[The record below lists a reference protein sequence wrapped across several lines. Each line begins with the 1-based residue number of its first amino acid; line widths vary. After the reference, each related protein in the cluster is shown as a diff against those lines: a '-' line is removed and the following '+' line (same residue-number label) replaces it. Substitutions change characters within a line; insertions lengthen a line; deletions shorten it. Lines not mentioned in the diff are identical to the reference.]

1 MDEVQEDRFEALL
14 DSLGP
19 DGKDFELL
27 CKWYLENEPLWKS
40 IFRKVWLWSEWPQR
54 WGRDRGIDLVAES
67 HDARVF
73 AIQAKNYGAQ
83 HAITKSDVDKFL
95 SESNREMIAER
106 LLIGSTDR
114 VSRSAFEVMRAQE
127 KPVTTCL
134 RDSLRRSEVSW
145 PQSVKCLSP
154 IALSTAQPRA
164 HQEQALT
171 NIEIW
176 ANSGE
181 PRGQV
186 VMACGTGKSLIA
198 AWAADRLQA
207 KSVLVLVPTLPLL
220 RQTASVWARHA
231 AMKRRFLSVCSDKQR
246 SEVEDLAKDDELGN
260 LRTTNPV
267 AIAEALKA
275 DQPILVVCTYNSSPA
290 VAKAMEVTDR
300 SFDLAI
306 ADEAHRCAG
315 LESSSHKTILDDQA
329 IRANRRLFFT
339 ATPTVFGTRD
349 KGRAR
354 DQNVKL
360 ASMDDRS
367 RFGRVIHH
375 LSFAKAT
382 ELGLLCPYQVAVIPV
397 SDDEVHQLIAK
408 HRVVTAD
415 GDENLDA
422 ASLAT
427 QIACARAMRRYDC
440 KRIVA
445 FQPSIPHSKR
455 FCAQFLTAANLLDSD
470 DAPADPVWVEHVDG
484 ADMRPALRT
493 RILERF
499 RADEPT
505 EHRLLSN
512 VKLLTEGVDYPG
524 IDAVAF
530 IVTRRGQASIIQVV
544 GRAVRRSPG
553 KTVGTI
559 VLPVVLRVGESF
571 EAALAR
577 SEHRPV
583 IDILGALRSHDPE
596 IARSLDDLRFSYR
609 PDDRPTAGSGRFMID
624 APVQVGPE
632 FAKAVG
638 LALTDALGVARTA
651 GPSSGDAESEPR
663 LLEPAREPTE
673 DELFEIG
680 VAELRSLGRS
690 DLLPRVPHAAHGFPL
705 GEWWEE
711 AKRRWRAGTIDLEA
725 KWVIAVCVSWLAEDL
740 ASNARMRIEMAA
752 LTDARLAEQVVA
764 QLRDGGI
771 FATGPLAPL
780 AEDEALLD
788 EMLVPISEIL
798 EAVTHA
804 AMLPD
809 QQLEALIAALE
820 PLAKVV
826 AEVSRDLDPEAWD
839 WGPRRLAV
847 TEGFAEALVRVE
859 IGSETSEPP
868 FVSWRRETEPEA
880 FAAGVRAGDEVVPR
894 VKELAPLKFDGD
906 RAAAEFCREQQQDL
920 SPDDQLDELGWEV
933 YLLARARGGDHEFAF
948 KQAMDGNLWD
958 RERVRRDFLE
968 RRSSGHLGDVDGM
981 NVDRSRL

>member
-1 MDEVQEDRFEALL
+1 MDAAQGNTLDSLL
-14 DSLGP
+14 DSFSS
-19 DGKDFELL
+19 DGKEFELL

-40 IFRKVWLWSEWPQR
+40 IFRKVWLWDGWPQR
-54 WGRDRGIDLVAES
+54 WGRDRGIDLVAET
-67 HDARVF
+67 HDGRLF

-83 HAITKSDVDKFL
+83 HSITKSDVDKFL
-95 SESNREMIAER
+95 SESNRAVIAER

-114 VSRSAFEVMRAQE
+114 VASSAFEVMRAQE
-127 KPVTTCL
+127 KPVSTCL
-134 RDSLRRSEVSW
+134 RDALRHSEVDW
-145 PQSVKCLSP
+145 PQGIKELSP
-154 IALSTAQPRA
+154 VTVSPAQPRP
-164 HQEQALT
+164 HQVTALRD
-171 NIEIW
+171 IEAW
-176 ANSGE
+176 ATSGAD
-181 PRGQV
+181 RGQV

-207 KSVLVLVPTLPLL
+207 KAVLVLVPTLPLL

-231 AMKRRFLSVCSDKQR
+231 ATKRRFLSVCSDKQH

-260 LRTTNPV
+260 LRTTNPA
-267 AIAEALKA
+267 AIAEALDS
-275 DQPILVVCTYNSSPA
+275 DQPLLAVCTYNSSPA
-290 VAKAMEVTDR
+290 VAKAMELTDR

-315 LESSSHKTILDDQA
+315 LESSSHKTILDGEA
-329 IRANRRLFFT
+329 IRADRRLFFT

-360 ASMDDRS
+360 ASMDDYS
-367 RFGRVIHH
+367 RFGRVVHH

-397 SDDEVHQLIAK
+397 SDDDVHQLIAK

-427 QIACARAMRRYDC
+427 QIACARAMRRFDC

-445 FQPSIPHSKR
+445 FQPSIIHSKR
-455 FCAQFLTAANLLDSD
+455 FSAQFQTASNLLDSH
-470 DAPADPVWVEHVDG
+470 DAPTDPVWVEHVDG
-484 ADMRPALRT
+484 AGMRPAVRT

-499 RADEPT
+499 CADEPA

-530 IVTRRGQASIIQVV
+530 IDTRRGQARIIQAV

-559 VLPVVLRVGESF
+559 VLPIVLRVGETF

-577 SEHRPV
+577 SEHRPM

-609 PDDRPTAGSGRFMID
+609 PDDRPTSGSGRFMID

-638 LALTDALGVARTA
+638 LALTNALGVARSA
-651 GPSSGDAESEPR
+651 GPPPRPEASEPK
-663 LLEPAREPTE
+663 LVEPAREPTE
-673 DELFEIG
+673 DELFDIG
-680 VAELRSLGRS
+680 LAELWSLGRL
-690 DLLPRVPHAAHGFPL
+690 DLLPRVPEAARGFPL
-705 GEWWEE
+705 AQWWAE
-711 AKRRWRAGTIDLEA
+711 AKRRWRTGTIDREA
-725 KWVIAVCVSWLAEDL
+725 KWEIAAHVSWLAEDL
-740 ASNARMRIEMAA
+740 ADDPRIRNEIAA
-752 LTDARLAEQVVA
+752 LTDARLPEQVVA
-764 QLRDGGI
+764 QLRGGGI
-771 FATGPLAPL
+771 FATGPLDPL
-780 AEDEALLD
+780 AEDEALLE
-788 EMLVPISEIL
+788 EMLVPISDIL
-798 EAVTHA
+798 DAVTHA
-804 AMLPD
+804 AMLPN
-809 QQLEALIAALE
+809 QQLEALVAALE
-820 PLAKVV
+820 PLATVV
-826 AEVSRDLDPEAWD
+826 AVASRDLDPDAWD
-839 WGPRRLAV
+839 WGPVRLAV
-847 TEGFAEALVRVE
+847 IDGFAEALRRAE
-859 IGSETSEPP
+859 NGSEPSGSRS
-868 FVSWRRETEPEA
+868 VSWRRDTEPEA
-880 FAAGVRAGDEVVPR
+880 FAAGVRAGGEVVPR
-894 VKELAPLKFDGD
+894 VKALEPLKFDGD
-906 RAAAEFCREQQQDL
+906 RAAVDFCHEQQLDL
-920 SPDDQLDELGWEV
+920 SPDDQLDELGWEI

-948 KQAMDGNLWD
+948 KQAMDGSLRQ
-958 RERVRRDFLE
+958 REGVRRDFLE
-968 RRSSGHLGDVDGM
+968 RRAP
-981 NVDRSRL
+981 